1 MGCWYCRQFLTPL
14 CHNATLSLKLSEV
27 FSSALHKSSHSS
39 QSSAQFVIKYSD
51 SCWTHS
57 RDRVSPLTTKWLSIR
72 ENPRCSGS
80 DGGLFQWNSGSA
92 LATDEALAT
101 VWFPSLNV
109 TSKPIITSTITAAQ
123 NKAVGLQIHLF
134 QCCETAKVYVGMIP
148 KWQKPEIL
156 IELSGDRTPVSRVD
170 VVVPTMPAAH
180 GSASV
185 CPGSSTFNSAL
196 S

>member
-101 VWFPSLNV
+101 VWFPSLNCYFEANNHFHNYSC
-109 TSKPIITSTITAAQ
+109 TEQS
-123 NKAVGLQIHLF
+123 
-134 QCCETAKVYVGMIP
+134 
-148 KWQKPEIL
+148 
-156 IELSGDRTPVSRVD
+156 SGPANTPVPVLRNSQ
-170 VVVPTMPAAH
+170 
-180 GSASV
+180 GV
-185 CPGSSTFNSAL
+185 CWDDTKVTETRNPNRTQWW
-196 S
+196 